1 MAKRLAAKEAAEQV
15 YERIQSETETW
26 KGRGIQPCVAVL
38 WVEGDPASAYYVL
51 AKQKLAAKLGVAFE
65 LCAFPADVSEAA
77 IAGQIRKLNEDDA
90 VHGIMLELPLP
101 NGIEAGPLESL
112 IRQDKDIDGV
122 TPANKLA
129 NMTGRAGLF
138 PVTPQA
144 CIRLLKHYGYSLA
157 GKNVTLVGRGQ
168 TVGLPLFHMLQRE
181 QATVTV
187 CHSRT
192 PDIASHL
199 AHAEIAIVAVGRA
212 GMITGEMARSGLVI
226 IDAGINEVEGGRIV
240 GDVLLEDCGHAEA
253 VSPVP
258 GGVGTL
264 TTAILFENVLKAVA
278 LQQGEVMP

>member
-15 YERIQSETETW
+15 YAKIRLDAETW
-26 KGRGIQPCVAVL
+26 KRRGIEPRLAVL
-38 WVEGDPASAYYVL
+38 WAEGDPASAYYAK
-51 AKQKLAAKLGVAFE
+51 AKQKLAEKLGVAFE
-65 LCAFPADVSEAA
+65 LHAFPAAVSEAE
-77 IAGQIRKLNEDDA
+77 IAERIERLNEDPA

-101 NGIEAGPLESL
+101 SGIKPERLESL
-112 IRQDKDIDGV
+112 IRPVKDIDGV

-129 NMTGRAGLF
+129 NLTGQAGLY
-138 PVTPQA
+138 PATPQA
-144 CIRLLKHYGYSLA
+144 CIRLLKHYGYTLE

-168 TVGLPLFHMLQRE
+168 TVGLPLFQMLQRE
-181 QATVTV
+181 HATVTV

-199 AHAEIAIVAVGRA
+199 AHADIAVVAVGRA
-212 GMITGEMARSGLVI
+212 GMITGEMVHVDLTL
-226 IDAGINEVEGGRIV
+226 IDAGINEIEGGRIV
-240 GDVLLEDCGHAEA
+240 GDIASEACDHAEA

-278 LQQGEVMP
+278 LQHGEVSS